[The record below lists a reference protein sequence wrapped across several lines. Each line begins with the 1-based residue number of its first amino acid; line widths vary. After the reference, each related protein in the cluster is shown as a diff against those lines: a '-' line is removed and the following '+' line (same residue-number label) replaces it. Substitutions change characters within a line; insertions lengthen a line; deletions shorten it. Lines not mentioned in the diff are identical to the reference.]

1 MKRTKLNLGIALL
14 TVVSTTVLYSCPPDF
29 LEQEGI
35 NRSYST
41 EYLKISGKITD
52 DEEKKIAYLY
62 EFTDLGKK

>member
-1 MKRTKLNLGIALL
+1 M
-14 TVVSTTVLYSCPPDF
+14 VSTTVLYSCPPDY

-41 EYLKISGKITD
+41 EYLKISGKISD